1 MASDGAQKELLDGL
15 LDLYATT
22 LLPALDRFPMP
33 AWITDSRGQVR
44 WANACSDDMLG
55 RTTGVH
61 FSSLIARDRVN
72 DARELFARKVLGS
85 AEATVHK
92 SVLECG
98 DARLFVEMTSVPL
111 HAEGSV
117 VGVLTI
123 SRLEEQT
130 AVEACSEPQP
140 RLTPRQHETLEHLA
154 HGLSTTEIAARMQVA
169 EDTARNHIRSLLREL
184 GVHSRLE
191 AVVKAF
197 RNGWL

>member
-1 MASDGAQKELLDGL
+1 MNPEPAQQESLEGL
-15 LDLYATT
+15 IDLYATT

-44 WANACSDDMLG
+44 WANACTDQMFG
-55 RTTGVH
+55 HTKGVH
-61 FSSLIARDRVN
+61 FSSLIARERVN

-85 AEATVHK
+85 SEATVHK
-92 SVLECG
+92 SVL
-98 DARLFVEMTSVPL
+98 ASRNSRLSVEMTSVPL
-111 HAEGSV
+111 HSDGSV

-123 SRLEEQT
+123 SRPED
-130 AVEACSEPQP
+130 AAPVAPEPRP
-140 RLTPRQHETLEHLA
+140 DLTPRQHETLEYLA
-154 HGLSTTEIAARMQVA
+154 QGLSTVEIASRMQVA

-197 RNGWL
+197 RSGWL